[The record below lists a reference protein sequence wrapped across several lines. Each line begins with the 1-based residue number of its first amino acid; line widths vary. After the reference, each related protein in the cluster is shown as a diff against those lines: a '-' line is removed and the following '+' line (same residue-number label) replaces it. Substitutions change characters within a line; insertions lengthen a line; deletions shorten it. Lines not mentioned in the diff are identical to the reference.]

1 MRKTGSARSTSFPE
15 STSGRS
21 VCLQHIGGS
30 RFTRETNE
38 IPSKEGEEEENIC
51 GQGGD
56 LGVNK
61 GNTQPVVAVETAE
74 RLPVQLELRNEV
86 VEEGGRRLVLL
97 NASTI
102 PHKKERAPLP
112 LCAVSVGPNGEA
124 SSSGG
129 TRNSPKCLCSALHP
143 PPTSIF
149 SKISY
154 SFWVSR
160 PAETRLRTVGKRSLI
175 LEEMSRLNN

>member
-61 GNTQPVVAVETAE
+61 GNTQPVVAVETAK

-97 NASTI
+97 NTSTI
-102 PHKKERAPLP
+102 PRKKGKGHLFLFAQYLLDPMER
-112 LCAVSVGPNGEA
+112 
-124 SSSGG
+124 
-129 TRNSPKCLCSALHP
+129 RH
-143 PPTSIF
+143 
-149 SKISY
+149 
-154 SFWVSR
+154 
-160 PAETRLRTVGKRSLI
+160 PAEGLATLLNASVQPFILRLRRSSPR
-175 LEEMSRLNN
+175 SRIPFGSVDRPRRDSERWESAV